1 MKCFKSSR
9 QVQRLLSIH
18 DPINNLIHLRR
29 DHRPASDQRAALVQ
43 DFLVWAEMV
52 GAPLAA

>member
-9 QVQRLLSIH
+9 QVQRFLSIH

-29 DHRPASDQRAALVQ
+29 GHHPASDHRAALVQ

>member
-1 MKCFKSSR
+1 MKCFKASR
-9 QVQRLLSIH
+9 QVQRFLSIH

-29 DHRPASDQRAALVQ
+29 DHRPASDQRAARVRDLAVC
-43 DFLVWAEMV
+43 VEMV